1 MRPSTTLSL
10 SILLLPILLIL
21 IGSVMNMFLPKGTG
35 VSRFFGFIG
44 DKNIALLIGVLVA
57 MISLKKYIK
66 RSMNEVIITA
76 VGSAGMIFLIT
87 GAGGA
92 FGKVIQSSG
101 IGDYFVTV
109 FTQFNMPIILLGFIL
124 SQILRSSLGSTTVAL
139 VTTSSIL
146 GPVVANM
153 GGSGILVGLA
163 ICAGGVGLS
172 LPNDSGFWVVSRY
185 ANISVQDTLKSW
197 TFGGSIAGVTAL
209 IIILILS
216 LFTGVLPGL
225 L

>member
-44 DKNIALLIGVLVA
+44 DKNIALLIDVLVA
-57 MISLKKYIK
+57 MVSLKKYIK